1 MAKLSHTDSRRMYS
15 WWWDSHMSPKNS
27 KWLQENLTDMDIKVK
42 SMIKLIEED
51 ADSFARRA
59 EMYYK
64 KRPELMK
71 MVEEFY
77 RAYRALAE
85 RYDHATGVI
94 RHAHRTMSEAFPNQ
108 EPLMIGE
115 ESPMI
120 STPIG
125 DIMDESDSCT
135 EKQTL
140 KKFNDRIRSVECIRG
155 LNFDEAEEELL
166 KDGNYKEGKSD
177 EILALKEALARVEAE
192 KEAGLIQYQ
201 QSLDN
206 LSHIGTEFSKSC
218 EDFKLLTDH
227 AKEAENEVSILKDI
241 IATLV
246 AEKESKLRDYQK
258 SIEKLDERA
267 NTAEIEAQSLKERAE
282 KAESEVKNLRRTI
295 SELTEE
301 KETAAEQLLVKNS
314 TLLEEKAALASRLQ
328 ETNKNIE
335 ILSKNNSVLEN
346 FLSNVHHQLKA
357 LMAKSKVLEDSCQ
370 FLLDE
375 KAGLMN
381 EKDELTSQLQNTRTE
396 LDELKMSVEVER
408 RENASYT
415 QTSKARLSEAEA
427 KMCALQDEFYQ
438 VLDNSMCNEIETFVL
453 RTTARVLKENNCLLF
468 INNQKVLEE
477 YSFSKK
483 KISQLEQKNVEQ
495 QSEIKTL
502 EDENLGSSV
511 ELSVLISWIK
521 QLILDSKNLVTVK
534 NEIEHERNTLLSTVE
549 ELNVKLVDM
558 QRENAFI
565 AQEKRFL
572 ADNIQHLERK
582 KVVLEEEN
590 HVLCSKVLAL
600 ENLSLIFEIFMDE
613 QFVVF
618 REISDDLMRKLSLT
632 EEKLEESEAEN
643 LNLKEKLQKTEGEFK
658 FIASN
663 RDQLSVEIEN
673 GKKLLNEMALQLHEA
688 EEKISRVEKQNI
700 DLNES
705 LQNLKINYNEIK
717 TARVHQDDHILKISA
732 DNELMRKEN
741 FFLTKMSQKLEAELQ
756 KLQNEHESQKLHE
769 ENLSIEVH
777 NKMNEI
783 NELEMQVAS
792 VFGQLQCSIVSQLL
806 YEQKFNELN
815 DLCLGYIDQN
825 ESLKAQLAGYEHEIL
840 LLKECI
846 SSLENQTNIH
856 IKFPNPENEDLKAT
870 DLHGLTVRL
879 QAFTK
884 AASELKNLMLQENT
898 NLQSKLHD
906 TTKQLESLQSKN
918 GPKRQGPKRHGPM
931 SEITKDII
939 LDRVSDGSPYGR
951 SKRHT
956 VERWETSD
964 PVSKSKKAT
973 ETVDLRRLESTKKQ
987 KITIFPPDELELEI
1001 SNVSS
1006 GSVGLTVSKSK
1017 KVTKTV
1023 DLRHLES
1030 TKKQKTTILPPDES
1044 ELEISNLSSESFKDG
1059 KNSSRRRRVVLERL
1073 DSDVQKLS
1081 NLLITVQDLKSK
1093 LEAIEKGKRGK
1104 AFVDCEALKG
1114 KLDEADSAVMKLLE
1128 LNGRLMKSIDHHR
1141 SFSSEKSTSFDLEN
1155 EGSSMRRARRMSEK
1169 IGRVQLEVQRVQFVL
1184 MKMDDLRSNRIWEGK
1199 RRILLRDYLY
1209 GRSGQGQRRKKT
1221 QFCAC
1226 VQASA
1231 VDE

>member
-15 WWWDSHMSPKNS
+15 WWWDSHISPKNS

-42 SMIKLIEED
+42 TMIKLIEED

-108 EPLMIGE
+108 EQLMIGE
-115 ESPMI
+115 DSPMI

-125 DIMDESDSCT
+125 DIVDESDSFT
-135 EKQTL
+135 QKQTL
-140 KKFNDRIRSVECIRG
+140 KKFNDPIRSVECIRRG

-166 KDGNYKEGKSD
+166 KDGNYSRSKDENSSNSE

-201 QSLDN
+201 QSLDK
-206 LSHIGTEFSKSC
+206 LSHIETEISKSC
-218 EDFKLLTDH
+218 EDFKLLTDN
-227 AKEAENEVSILKDI
+227 AKAAENEVSILKDK
-241 IATLV
+241 IATLES
-246 AEKESKLRDYQK
+246 EKESKLREYQK
-258 SIEKLDERA
+258 NIEKLDGRA

-282 KAESEVKNLRRTI
+282 KAESEVKNLGQTI
-295 SELTEE
+295 SELNEE
-301 KETAAEQLLVKNS
+301 KETAAEQYKQCLDLISSLEQKLACANEEANRLNNENYHLKETFQRESGEKVALLKTNS
-314 TLLEEKAALASRLQ
+314 TLLEEKATLVSRLQ

-357 LMAKSKVLEDSCQ
+357 LMAKSKILEDSCQ

-375 KAGLMN
+375 KAGLMS
-381 EKDELTSQLQNTRTE
+381 EKDELASQLQKTLAE
-396 LDELKMSVEVER
+396 LDDLKSLYAELERENESSLRKVDELNMSLEVES
-408 RENASYT
+408 RENGSYI
-415 QTSKARLSEAEA
+415 QMSKAMLNEAEA
-427 KMCALQDEFYQ
+427 KMCVLQDELYH

-453 RTTARVLKENNCLLF
+453 CTTAQVLKENNCLLF
-468 INNQKVLEE
+468 INNQKLSEE
-477 YSFSKK
+477 YSFSEK

-502 EDENLGSSV
+502 EEENLGSSV
-511 ELSVLISWIK
+511 ELSVLVSLIK
-521 QLILDSKNLVTVK
+521 ELILDSKNLETVK
-534 NEIEHERNTLLSTVE
+534 NKIEHEMKILLSTVE
-549 ELNVKLVDM
+549 ELNLKLVDM
-558 QRENAFI
+558 QREKSFT
-565 AQEKRFL
+565 AQEKRSL
-572 ADNIQHLERK
+572 VDNIQHLVRK
-582 KVVLEEEN
+582 NVVLEEEN

-600 ENLSLIFEIFMDE
+600 ENLYLIFKIFMDE
-613 QFVVF
+613 KFVVF
-618 REISDDLMRKLSLT
+618 REIVGKLSWA
-632 EEKLEESEAEN
+632 EEKLVESEVEN
-643 LNLKEKLQKTEGEFK
+643 LNLKERLQKTEGEFK
-658 FIASN
+658 FITAN
-663 RDQLSVEIEN
+663 RDQLGVEIEN
-673 GKKLLNEMALQLHEA
+673 GNKLLSDMALQLHEA
-688 EEKISRVEKQNI
+688 EEKISRVEKQKI
-700 DLNES
+700 DQDET
-705 LQNLKINYNEIK
+705 LQ
-717 TARVHQDDHILKISA
+717 
-732 DNELMRKEN
+732 
-741 FFLTKMSQKLEAELQ
+741 
-756 KLQNEHESQKLHE
+756 
-769 ENLSIEVH
+769 NLSIEVH
-777 NKMNEI
+777 NKTNEI

-815 DLCLGYIDQN
+815 DLYLGYIDQN
-825 ESLKAQLAGYEHEIL
+825 KSLKSQLAGYDHEIL

-870 DLHGLTVRL
+870 DLHDLTVRL

-884 AASELKNLMLQENT
+884 AAFELKNLMLQENT

-918 GPKRQGPKRHGPM
+918 RSKRHELM
-931 SEITKDII
+931 SEITEPDHRAHVLTKDIV
-939 LDRVSDGSPYGR
+939 LDQVSDGSSYGR
-951 SKRHT
+951 I
-956 VERWETSD
+956 
-964 PVSKSKKAT
+964 KSKKLI
-973 ETVDLRRLESTKKQ
+973 ETVDFGLLESTKKQ
-987 KITIFPPDELELEI
+987 KVTILPPDELELEI

-1006 GSVGLTVSKSK
+1006 GSVGPTVNKSK
-1017 KVTKTV
+1017 KVTETI
-1023 DLRHLES
+1023 DLRHLKS
-1030 TKKQKTTILPPDES
+1030 TKKQKIAILPPNK
-1044 ELEISNLSSESFKDG
+1044 LEMNLSSESFKDG
-1059 KNSSRRRRVVLERL
+1059 NTSRRRRVVLERL
-1073 DSDVQKLS
+1073 DSDVQKLA
-1081 NLLITVQDLKSK
+1081 NLQITVKDLKSK

-1104 AFVDCEALKG
+1104 AVVECEALKG
-1114 KLDEADSAVMKLLE
+1114 QLDEADLAIMKLFE
-1128 LNGRLMKSIDHHR
+1128 LNGRMMKSIDHRR
-1141 SFSSEKSTSFDLEN
+1141 SFSSEKSTSFDLDN
-1155 EGSSMRRARRMSEK
+1155 EGSSMRRRRVSEQAWRMSEK
-1169 IGRVQLEVQRVQFVL
+1169 IGRLQLEVQRVQFVL
-1184 MKMDDLRSNRIWEGK
+1184 MKMDDLRNNRIWEGK

-1209 GRSGQGQRRKKT
+1209 GRLGQGQKRKKT